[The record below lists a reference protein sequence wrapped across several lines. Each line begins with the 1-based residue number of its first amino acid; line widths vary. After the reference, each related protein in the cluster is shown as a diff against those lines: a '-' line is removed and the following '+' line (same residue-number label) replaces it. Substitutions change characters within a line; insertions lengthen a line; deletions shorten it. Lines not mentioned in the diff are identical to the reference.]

1 MGLFGFGKSYKPMEN
16 AKLLTTVYDFGTRS
30 VVESILRDAEI
41 PYILKDRGGSIPV
54 ITGSSVF
61 GTDVFVDESDLDA
74 AAELIAPCFGDEL
87 DDDEQEDLDEDTDE
101 GEKN

>member
-54 ITGSSVF
+54 ITGSSMF
-61 GTDVFVDESDLDA
+61 GTDVFVNEADFDA
-74 AAELIAPCFGDEL
+74 ANELIAPCLEEEQE
-87 DDDEQEDLDEDTDE
+87 EQEDLDEDTDE
-101 GEKN
+101 GN